1 LKAML
6 RMPRALEVA
15 VRQRDVA
22 NKEDWASQNARRE
35 LRALVIKQAQGMAGV
50 VVEPWVRTI
59 SGPA

>member
-1 LKAML
+1 M
-6 RMPRALEVA
+6 MSRALEVA